1 MEAKDKIK
9 NKKINEAIWTFFID
23 QILVKYLVVIFPPTL
38 CPYTIKLFIS
48 TIY

>member
-1 MEAKDKIK
+1 MEEKDKIK
-9 NKKINEAIWTFFID
+9 NIKVNEAIWID

-38 CPYTIKLFIS
+38 GPYTIKLFIS